1 LPAGTGRKAS
11 ARVTAATISTSDDA
25 RRELKS
31 ALDAAIERRSGE
43 LCALGEDIFD
53 HPELGFREE
62 RTSTLV
68 AQAFRELGLSIVE
81 GLAVTGV
88 RAELRGARPGPTVA
102 IIGELDALPVPGHP
116 RADTT
121 TGAAHAC
128 GHNAQLVHLLGVAR
142 ALCETEAV
150 RHLAGRI
157 VFLAVPAEEYVDLE
171 WRSTFAR
178 RGKIEFLGGKPE
190 LVRLGVFD
198 DIDMALMVHASG
210 DTGDHP
216 LSIQWAFNG
225 FITKRIRFIGQAAHA
240 GVAPFRGI
248 NALNAA
254 TLALNAVA
262 LARETFRDEDHI
274 RVHPIM
280 THGGTAINIVPS
292 DVRLET
298 FVRGASI
305 EAITDAAGKVDRAM
319 QAGALAVG
327 AQVEIQTL
335 PGYLPMLVD
344 RALGEIFRDNA
355 VELVG
360 ADGWAEA
367 DVCTASTDAGDLSQL
382 LPMLHPSHGGC
393 AGYSHTVDF
402 AIVDGHAA
410 YVTPTK
416 AVAATVVDLLFGDAR
431 GAHHVRERFVPKLT
445 RDTYLATMR
454 ALTTTQTFSYRT
466 APARYTP

>member
-1 LPAGTGRKAS
+1 
-11 ARVTAATISTSDDA
+11 
-25 RRELKS
+25 
-31 ALDAAIERRSGE
+31 
-43 LCALGEDIFD
+43 
-53 HPELGFREE
+53 
-62 RTSTLV
+62 
-68 AQAFRELGLSIVE
+68 
-81 GLAVTGV
+81 
-88 RAELRGARPGPTVA
+88 
-102 IIGELDALPVPGHP
+102 
-116 RADTT
+116 
-121 TGAAHAC
+121 
-128 GHNAQLVHLLGVAR
+128 
-142 ALCETEAV
+142 
-150 RHLAGRI
+150 
-157 VFLAVPAEEYVDLE
+157 
-171 WRSTFAR
+171 
-178 RGKIEFLGGKPE
+178 
-190 LVRLGVFD
+190 
-198 DIDMALMVHASG
+198 VHASG